1 MLPVERY
8 DVRWEMG
15 RCFGLSPIGECTHF
29 RANRAQFYLATH
41 PQAYRLI
48 VGLYARKLLAAGRG
62 DDTLAVRS
70 VIELSMQQYNSKL
83 HLPGGK
89 ATMFAHTD
97 GDWRR
102 PGFTEIPAVQ
112 CAIFT
117 SPSQCGDRAV
127 FGFDFYDL
135 STEEATAA
143 IANDRD
149 KLAKPPL
156 E

>member
-1 MLPVERY
+1 MGDGPLLWPQPNWR
-8 DVRWEMG
+8 VRP
-15 RCFGLSPIGECTHF
+15 LS
-29 RANRAQFYLATH
+29 ANRAQFYLATH

-48 VGLYARKLLAAGRG
+48 VGLYARKLLAAGWT

-83 HLPGGK
+83 FLPGGRP
-89 ATMFAHTD
+89 TMFAHTD

-102 PGFTEIPAVQ
+102 PGFTKIPAVQ

-117 SPSQCGDRAV
+117 SPSHCGDRPV

-135 STEEATAA
+135 STEVAMAA
-143 IANDRD
+143 IANDCK
-149 KLAKPPL
+149 KLAKAPL
-156 E
+156 A